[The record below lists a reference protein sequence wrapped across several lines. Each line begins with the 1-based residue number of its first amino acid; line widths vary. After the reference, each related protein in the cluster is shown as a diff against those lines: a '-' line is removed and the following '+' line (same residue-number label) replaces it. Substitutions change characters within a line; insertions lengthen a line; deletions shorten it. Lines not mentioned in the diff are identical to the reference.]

1 MSFDYDPQLK
11 KFFYTNTCIK
21 LKQKF
26 EEKILTQ
33 ITFFPSYSNFFFEA
47 YYHQLIW
54 FHNA

>member
-47 YYHQLIW
+47 YYHQLI
-54 FHNA
+54 